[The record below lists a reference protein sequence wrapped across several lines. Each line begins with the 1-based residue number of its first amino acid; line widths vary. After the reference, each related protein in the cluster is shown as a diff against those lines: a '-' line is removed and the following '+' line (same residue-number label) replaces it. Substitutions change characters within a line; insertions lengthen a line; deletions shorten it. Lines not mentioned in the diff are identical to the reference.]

1 MARQKKTIITGVSRE
16 QMEEAFGQ
24 YATADAEVQHINAEM
39 DRQFVAIREQHAD
52 RLAELEQV
60 KADAFEKMQVFA
72 TENREAHFTK
82 RKSMETTHGTIG
94 FRTGN
99 PQLKPGKGMTWAGI
113 LELLKIKG
121 RNYIRTEEE
130 VAKDKLLAEREL
142 DECKIIMGAC
152 HITVVQKETFYV
164 EPKTEGST

>member
-60 KADAFEKMQVFA
+60 KADAF
-72 TENREAHFTK
+72 
-82 RKSMETTHGTIG
+82 
-94 FRTGN
+94 
-99 PQLKPGKGMTWAGI
+99 
-113 LELLKIKG
+113 
-121 RNYIRTEEE
+121 
-130 VAKDKLLAEREL
+130 
-142 DECKIIMGAC
+142 
-152 HITVVQKETFYV
+152 
-164 EPKTEGST
+164 

>member
-1 MARQKKTIITGVSRE
+1 MARKKKVIISGITRDE
-16 QMEEAFGQ
+16 METAMHP
-24 YATADAEVQHINAEM
+24 YSVADAEQRSLMAEM
-39 DRQFVAIREQHAD
+39 DGKLADIREEYAP
-52 RLAELEQV
+52 RLQELDIE
-60 KADAFEKMQVFA
+60 KDEAFEKLQAFA